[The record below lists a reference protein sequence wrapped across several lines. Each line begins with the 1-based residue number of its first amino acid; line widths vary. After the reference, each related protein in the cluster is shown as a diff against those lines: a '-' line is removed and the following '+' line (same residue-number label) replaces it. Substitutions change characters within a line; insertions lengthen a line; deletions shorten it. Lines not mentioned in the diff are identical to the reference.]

1 MEFYFNAFY
10 ISDSTYK
17 SLRFSYQKRK
27 RIKDRPREF
36 CDATNKKKQKDRDK
50 LLRPKGRHEHCRT
63 EISI

>member
-36 CDATNKKKQKDRDK
+36 CDATNKKKNRKIETSYCDQKE
-50 LLRPKGRHEHCRT
+50 GT
-63 EISI
+63 NIAV